1 MWFVVCGL
9 WFVCGL
15 WYRKVNVVGP
25 SRRDIVK
32 GKAWNGR
39 EMRFIGTTYL
49 QMIHEILASPTQCA
63 VQVQKQQE
71 LRSCGDDRPHPP
83 RCLKK
88 NRASPCQ
95 PRMPLKKCLFH
106 DWNPGKAS
114 SRVESSGRIRQ
125 PRFAAV
131 GAPQGADPEEQKT
144 GRSRG
149 FPYRYP

>member
-1 MWFVVCGL
+1 M
-9 WFVCGL
+9 
-15 WYRKVNVVGP
+15 NVVGP

-39 EMRFIGTTYL
+39 EIRFIGTTYL

-71 LRSCGDDRPHPP
+71 LRSCGDGGPHPP
-83 RCLKK
+83 RRLKN

-95 PRMPLKKCLFH
+95 PRMSIYVSKEMPLLQLH
-106 DWNPGKAS
+106 SGKS
-114 SRVESSGRIRQ
+114 FFSRVESSGRFRQ

-131 GAPQGADPEEQKT
+131 GSTAAKGQIRRRAKD
-144 GRSRG
+144 R
-149 FPYRYP
+149 